1 MPVEKCPICG
11 GEVEERLEDFRYAY
25 RGAPIILTK
34 IPQQVCTA
42 CGEALID
49 SRYCKVIEESIDQYR
64 QAKRY
69 EYDDLLTGEEVASL
83 LEVSYQVILAMLSE
97 GKLPGTKVGR
107 EWRIHYGLLME
118 YIQSMCA
125 NNLSQPEKELHHAY
139 VERRGKNS
147 MRS

>member
-11 GEVEERLEDFRYAY
+11 GQVEERFEGFHYAY
-25 RGAPIILTK
+25 RGIPITLTE
-34 IPQQVCTA
+34 IPHQVCTE
-42 CGEALID
+42 CGEALLD
-49 SRYCKVIEESIDQYR
+49 GRYGRVIEESIDQYR
-64 QAKRY
+64 QAKKH

-125 NNLSQPEKELHHAY
+125 NNLSPSEREIHNAY
-139 VERRGKNS
+139 VQRG
-147 MRS
+147 RSL